1 MSTDEPAA
9 LGEPDDMVTAPWQQ
23 LSTRVAYQN
32 KWIRVDEDI
41 VRVPNGHETI
51 YGIVRCSDAVGVL
64 PFVDDDHVLLVQQYR
79 YVAGHPTWEMPTGGR
94 NSGESLE
101 HAARRELAEEA
112 GFVAGELTYLTRYH
126 TSKSVVDEAAYLYVA
141 RDLTPGSQEA
151 DPTELFRRRVWKFDD
166 VVQMV
171 HRAEITDSM
180 TVIAVL
186 LVDAHR
192 RGHHRGHHRRVDD

>member
-1 MSTDEPAA
+1 MSMSTDEPEE
-9 LGEPDDMVTAPWQQ
+9 LVTAPWRQ

-94 NSGESLE
+94 VDGESLE
-101 HAARRELAEEA
+101 VAARRELAEEA
-112 GFVAGELTYLTRYH
+112 GFAAEELTYVTKYH
-126 TSKSVVDEAAYLYVA
+126 TSKSVVDETAYLYVA
-141 RDLTPGSQEA
+141 RRLTPLDEHAGVRA
-151 DPTELFRRRVWKFDD
+151 DDTELFRRQVWPFDQ
-166 VVQMV
+166 VVAMV

-186 LVDAHR
+186 LVEAR
-192 RGHHRGHHRRVDD
+192 RGG